1 MKGWENNSACIL
13 GYLELFKQLSADDV
27 DQNRCV
33 EAYQTLLARDMAT
46 PESTP
51 LAPHILRER
60 FHLDQRESLLLM
72 AALAFEMDSG
82 LRNQFRSRYGLTLPT
97 IEYGLLLITPLCPV
111 SVETIAELTGPNIL
125 CGLLLTTAEQT
136 AYAMERPL
144 MLCRA
149 AVSFLTGLS
158 LPDLKGVQAMIP
170 QQDTSTGRR
179 VSPHP

>member
-13 GYLELFKQLSADDV
+13 GYLELFKQLSAEDV
-27 DQNRCV
+27 DQNSCL
-33 EAYQTLLARDMAT
+33 EDYQTLLARDMAT

-111 SVETIAELTGPNIL
+111 SVEEAE
-125 CGLLLTTAEQT
+125 
-136 AYAMERPL
+136 
-144 MLCRA
+144 
-149 AVSFLTGLS
+149 FS
-158 LPDLKGVQAMIP
+158 LRNLKNTRLIDG
-170 QQDTSTGRR
+170 
-179 VSPHP
+179 